1 MSPLKEW
8 CGKYKYTQNEL
19 LAFVNLTIKQT
30 NKKYIYICMNLHKI
44 CKVLKSTVMVSLAV
58 QLCCVYRDIIIKWG
72 ALNPIRSLLVHNM
85 GW

>member
-1 MSPLKEW
+1 MSPLKEC

-30 NKKYIYICMNLHKI
+30 NKKKNICMNLHKI

-58 QLCCVYRDIIIKWG
+58 QPCCVYRDIIIKWG

>member
-1 MSPLKEW
+1 MSPLKEC

-30 NKKYIYICMNLHKI
+30 NKKIYICMNLHKI

-58 QLCCVYRDIIIKWG
+58 
-72 ALNPIRSLLVHNM
+72 
-85 GW
+85 

>member
-30 NKKYIYICMNLHKI
+30 NKKIYIY
-44 CKVLKSTVMVSLAV
+44 A
-58 QLCCVYRDIIIKWG
+58 
-72 ALNPIRSLLVHNM
+72 
-85 GW
+85 